1 MEKHIDLVL
10 DWENI
15 LTEVKNHK
23 VRLKTSLHTLERA
36 GSGDIFPFQIREL
49 GERHQFS
56 IP

>member
-1 MEKHIDLVL
+1 MEKHIDLGL
-10 DWENI
+10 GWENI

-23 VRLKTSLHTLERA
+23 VRLKTSGHTLERA

-49 GERHQFS
+49 GERHHFS

>member
-10 DWENI
+10 GWENI

-23 VRLKTSLHTLERA
+23 VRLKHRHTLERA

-49 GERHQFS
+49 GERHQFI